1 METGPLTLEL
11 YHTTEVG
18 LALTALL
25 LEQHVSTVT
34 LGLPQ
39 RESSTVTY
47 LMLLEFFRASMWG
60 YIIPP
65 QVSPVYSGKLAG
77 ACSIITRQMVYLGNK
92 LNEWY

>member
-1 METGPLTLEL
+1 MEAGPITLEL

-18 LALTALL
+18 LALTALF

-39 RESSTVTY
+39 QESSTVTY
-47 LMLLEFFRASMWG
+47 LMPVELFRASMWG

-65 QVSPVYSGKLAG
+65 QVSPVHSGKLAL
-77 ACSIITRQMVYLGNK
+77 VH
-92 LNEWY
+92 